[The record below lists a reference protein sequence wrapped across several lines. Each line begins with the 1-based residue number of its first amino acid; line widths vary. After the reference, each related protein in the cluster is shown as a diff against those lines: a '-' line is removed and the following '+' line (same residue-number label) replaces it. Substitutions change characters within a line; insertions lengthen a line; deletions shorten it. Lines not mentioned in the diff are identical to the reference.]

1 MYCAFFVQIF
11 SLEDKNLQ
19 ENKTNMT
26 AVIIGDPLK
35 ALQEGE
41 KEAFYS
47 TLLER
52 MEALAQGGK

>member
-1 MYCAFFVQIF
+1 MQIF

-19 ENKTNMT
+19 GNKTNMT